1 MRIRTVLILIGLVGN
16 LLLASV
22 LYGLFSWRESTQRE
36 YSSESLVTTYEAAW
50 FQTLETSFDTIS
62 SWLPTGERGTFWDPE
77 NEIFPEEELS
87 SPEDEFKNPLIE
99 FITTKNTGEAGYLL
113 DLMFEFDLDEGNLS
127 YVMAYYPNGERF
139 YCSSA
144 LDLSGIDPCNP
155 KAEPDF
161 FSNLNEYIN
170 DASRRPRRTLSTIID
185 TSGEEISTLNQSMA
199 FPIKAFSNNAEA
211 VMVMGID
218 IRKSLETF
226 GDEFEL
232 ISAVRT
238 PEGVISLGDDYA
250 RYESALNNE
259 EAETFGNDNDLSA
272 FVDKAELYLSEYGN
286 RSNIRDVELGS
297 SITLLPLSSYLSADK
312 AQFYI
317 FKDESASIEQENNIL
332 GIIFI
337 LIFVVIFAV
346 ILINSII
353 SARTFGSIN
362 KAIEVL
368 EALTSGDLSKKMP
381 TRRGIFRSDDDEV
394 GQLGKALEVY
404 RGHLTEM
411 ENIREEQAR
420 RRKERDDAIIEKMS
434 ILADE
439 LEGDSRTLIL
449 NDIKKMQD
457 LASETDEKS
466 SEDKSVELMTL
477 AFSRMADEV
486 QVLIDSRTKEMEES
500 RDEAQ
505 EANEQKS
512 KFFANMSHELRTPL
526 NAILGYGEMLYE
538 ECEDL
543 GYEDLMP
550 DLQKITSAGTHLLS
564 LINNVLDLSKIEA
577 GKMELYLTSFEIEK
591 LVETLK
597 DVNAPLASKN
607 DNGFK
612 INVQDAIG
620 AMTQDET
627 KLRQCVTNFL
637 SNAFKFTKN
646 GVVTL
651 DVNSLIKDDIEMIEF
666 KVTDDGEG
674 MSAEGVAKVFEEYT
688 QAERSTS
695 ATHGGTGLG
704 LPISKRFAELMGGD
718 VSVSSEKGKGS
729 VFSIFVPRVC
739 SDQED
744 IEESNIE
751 NVENENICVLIDDDV
766 AMHDLIRRTIVK
778 AGMRLI
784 GATDGEQGL
793 KMIREL
799 NPKLILLDVLMPGRD
814 GWSILR
820 ECKSDEEL
828 KDIPVV
834 MVSQMSQENL
844 ASSLGADDYLTKP
857 IDRAKFLKTVSSLIG
872 IDNEN
877 KTILVVDDDAN
888 TRDIL
893 ARSLIDS
900 GYEPVLAKDG
910 KDGLNKLD
918 KNPSLIVLD
927 LEMPRMD
934 GFEFLEN
941 LIELKEESERPN
953 VLVYSGKDLTDVQ
966 SELLNQNVEGLIKKD
981 EVSINQLPGLVSK
994 ILKKD

>member
-1 MRIRTVLILIGLVGN
+1 MRIRTTLILIGLVGN
-16 LLLASV
+16 ILLASV
-22 LYGLFSWRESTQRE
+22 LYGLYSWREDTQRE
-36 YSSESLVTTYEAAW
+36 FSSESLVTTYEAAW
-50 FQTLETSFDTIS
+50 FQTLETSFDPIS
-62 SWLPTGERGTFWDPE
+62 SWLPSGERGTFWDPE
-77 NEIFPEEELS
+77 NEIYPEEELS
-87 SPEDEFKNPLIE
+87 SPEHEYNNPLIE
-99 FITTKNTGEAGYLL
+99 FITKKNSGEASYLL
-113 DLMFEFDLDEGNLS
+113 DIMFEFDLDEGNLS

-139 YCSSA
+139 YCGSA

-155 KAEPDF
+155 KANPDF
-161 FSNLNEYIN
+161 IESLENYLN
-170 DASRRPRRTLSTIID
+170 DASERPRRTLSTISD
-185 TSGEEISTLNQSMA
+185 SSGKEISTLNQTMA
-199 FPIKAFSNNAEA
+199 FPIKAFSRDAEA
-211 VMVMGID
+211 IVIMGID

-232 ISAVRT
+232 VSAVKT
-238 PEGVISLGDDYA
+238 PEGIISLGDDYA
-250 RYESALNNE
+250 RYALDLNNE
-259 EAETFGNDNDLSA
+259 DEESFDDESDLTL
-272 FVDKAELYLSEYGN
+272 FVEKAEEYLSIYGN
-286 RSNIRDVELGS
+286 RTNIRDSELGS
-297 SITLLPLSSYLSADK
+297 SMTLLPLSSYLSADK
-312 AQFYI
+312 AQFFI
-317 FKDESASIEQENNIL
+317 FKDEQASISQENNIL
-332 GIIFI
+332 NLIFF
-337 LIFVVIFAV
+337 LIFVVIIFV
-346 ILINSII
+346 ILITSII
-353 SARTFGSIN
+353 SASTFGSIN

-368 EALTSGDLSKKMP
+368 EALTSGDLTKTMP
-381 TRRGIFRSDDDEV
+381 VRKGILKSDDDEV
-394 GQLGKALEVY
+394 GQLAKALEIY

-411 ENIREEQAR
+411 ENIRDEQAR
-420 RRKERDDAIIEKMS
+420 RRKERDEAIIEKMS

-457 LASETDEKS
+457 LADNSDEAS
-466 SEDKSVELMTL
+466 SEDASVELMTL

-620 AMTQDET
+620 SMTQDET

-637 SNAFKFTKN
+637 SNAFKFTKS
-646 GVVTL
+646 GLVTL
-651 DVNSLIKDDIEMIEF
+651 DVNTSMKDDIEMIEF

-674 MSAEGVAKVFEEYT
+674 MSEEGVAKVFEEYT

-729 VFSIFVPRVC
+729 VFVISVPRIS
-739 SDQED
+739 SDQQDLDDGIAESVNED
-744 IEESNIE
+744 
-751 NVENENICVLIDDDV
+751 NICVLIDDDV

-799 NPKLILLDVLMPGRD
+799 KPKLILLDVLMPGRD
-814 GWSILR
+814 GWSILK
-820 ECKSDEEL
+820 ECKSDEEI

-834 MVSQMSQENL
+834 MVSQMSQEKL

-857 IDRAKFLKTVSSLIG
+857 IDRAKFLETVSGLIG
-872 IDNEN
+872 ADGKN

-893 ARSLIDS
+893 KRSLIDA
-900 GYEPVLAKDG
+900 GYDPVLAKDG
-910 KDGLNKLD
+910 KEGLTKLD

-941 LIELKEESERPN
+941 LISLKAEKDRPN

-966 SELLNQNVEGLIKKD
+966 AELLNQNVEGLIKKD
-981 EVSINQLPGLVSK
+981 EVSINQLPGLVAK
-994 ILKKD
+994 ILKEK